1 MYEEKPVRLLI
12 ENADI
17 ERAEEIASELTE
29 ALSEIAEDGEDMA
42 NIVLATSMFWQI
54 IFDFASGASESV
66 H

>member
-12 ENADI
+12 EGADM
-17 ERAEEIASELTE
+17 ERAEDIAAELTE
-29 ALSEIAEDGEDMA
+29 ALAEICEDGEDMA